1 MNKNQNNFTYT
12 KSKIRS
18 ESLKLRKSLAFN
30 NYYKSFSIMRN
41 IVKNIKFNDENVVGL
56 YWPINTEVDTRPLIS
71 LLIKIKIPV
80 ALPIIIKNLMSF
92 KLWSLSDNLYYS
104 KYRFYA
110 PSESSETVIP
120 KIIITPALAVD
131 KLGYRIGYGKGFY
144 DKYYR
149 ANRSAKYIGYIY
161 SEQIFKTLPFNKHDL
176 KLNAI
181 VTDVFYKNI

>member
-80 ALPIIIKNLMSF
+80 ALPIIIC
-92 KLWSLSDNLYYS
+92 
-104 KYRFYA
+104 KYLLFVNMY
-110 PSESSETVIP
+110 TV
-120 KIIITPALAVD
+120 
-131 KLGYRIGYGKGFY
+131 
-144 DKYYR
+144 
-149 ANRSAKYIGYIY
+149 
-161 SEQIFKTLPFNKHDL
+161 
-176 KLNAI
+176 
-181 VTDVFYKNI
+181 